1 MKIRFAALFK
11 NTLNFC
17 SPRYCPASPGR
28 TPWDERWQS
37 SMIRRVIKEW
47 LAGKGIKWKGS
58 GAPESYVRDDAK
70 EAIEKIKASSG
81 KKDAPIAVK

>member
-1 MKIRFAALFK
+1 
-11 NTLNFC
+11 
-17 SPRYCPASPGR
+17 
-28 TPWDERWQS
+28 
-37 SMIRRVIKEW
+37 MIRRVIKEW

-58 GAPESYVRDDAK
+58 GAPESCVRDDAK